1 MRALTAEL
9 VIAMTLLSGC
19 CDEVIRIDEF
29 RRLPLREQ
37 MAVYDQ
43 AKEKGCVRENSTA
56 LLGII
61 AHHGYEAAEAMT
73 SSLKGAGTMFPP
85 EDAITV
91 LEFVHFSGA
100 DLRQHEALR
109 VLEELARA
117 APDPAVR
124 KQARLAVARISKND
138 PLLESSD

>member
-1 MRALTAEL
+1 
-9 VIAMTLLSGC
+9 
-19 CDEVIRIDEF
+19 
-29 RRLPLREQ
+29 

-43 AKEKGCVRENSTA
+43 AKKEGCVRENSTA

-61 AHHGYEAAEAMT
+61 ARHGYEAAEAMT
-73 SSLKGAGTMFPP
+73 SSLKGAGAMFPP
-85 EDAITV
+85 QDAIRV

-109 VLEELARA
+109 ALAELART

-124 KQARLAVARISKND
+124 KRARLAMAKISKDD
-138 PLLESSD
+138 PLVESSD

>member
-1 MRALTAEL
+1 MRTLMVGL

-29 RRLPLREQ
+29 RRLALHEQ

-43 AKEKGCVRENSTA
+43 AKEKGCIRENSTA
-56 LLGII
+56 FLVII
-61 AHHGYEAAEAMT
+61 SRHGYEAAEAMT
-73 SSLKGAGTMFPP
+73 SSLKGAGAMFPP
-85 EDAITV
+85 QDAITV

-100 DLRQHEALR
+100 DLRRDEALR
-109 VLEELARA
+109 VLKELARA

-138 PLLESSD
+138 PVLESSY